1 MPRPTPPAMADRLI
15 VALDVPTIAEA
26 RDLTRHLDG
35 VTHFYKIGLWLAF
48 AAGIDS
54 FLAELKAAN
63 AKIFLDC
70 KMNDIPETVE
80 HGVAAAAARGVDII
94 TVHGEAPMLAAAVR
108 GKAGTT
114 TKIFAISVLTSLDQA
129 ALTDMG
135 YHLSLADLVA
145 HRAKAAVTTGCDGLI
160 ASAQDNPNALR
171 HLAGSD
177 TLLIATPGI
186 RPSGAARN
194 DQVRTATPAEAIA
207 NGADY
212 LVVGRPIIHAPDPA
226 IAAQRIIEEM
236 KNS

>member
-1 MPRPTPPAMADRLI
+1 MADRLI
-15 VALDVPTIAEA
+15 VALDVP
-26 RDLTRHLDG
+26 
-35 VTHFYKIGLWLAF
+35 IGLWLAF

-63 AKIFLDC
+63 ARIFLDC

-160 ASAQDNPNALR
+160 ASAQDNPN
-171 HLAGSD
+171 
-177 TLLIATPGI
+177 TPGI

-194 DQVRTATPAEAIA
+194 DQIRTATPAEAIA